1 MKQTKQLILGALM
14 LSCLLGSAAES
25 SQVKPE
31 MTGQDKISTIRLVAA
46 AMPGKALKDWMTQG
60 AWNRWQAVFGGL
72 IEPDEASPILSD
84 FFTHAILL
92 TGPQS
97 AQTGTGI
104 YAFYNPLQDTILLFQ
119 TDNQEQIPRL
129 ENFAFLTGSD
139 FRGETLKEK
148 EYPQAIAPVNGDLD
162 AVLLKNIAAVSR
174 IFHTEFPDGAASF
187 SLTKYRAFS
196 DDADKVSSNA
206 ALRLALLERLTRD
219 EADPDLLQAAEIA
232 LILWKGDAE
241 KIGNSFTFAEDDA
254 VSAGAFSALPER
266 VRKSVVPVLYFKE
279 KGKKEALFGF
289 ASHLMPEV
297 LILVR
302 TSAEPGGKPLFIFLP
317 LTEKFALTNAE
328 TKAE

>member
-14 LSCLLGSAAES
+14 LSCLIGSAAES
-25 SQVKPE
+25 SPVKSE
-31 MTGQDKISTIRLVAA
+31 MTRQDKMSTVRLVAA

-60 AWNRWQAVFGGL
+60 AWNRWQEVFGGL
-72 IEPDEASPILSD
+72 IEPDDASPILSD

-92 TGPQS
+92 TGPQNK
-97 AQTGTGI
+97 QTGTGI

-162 AVLLKNIAAVSR
+162 AVLLKNFAAVSR

-187 SLTKYRAFS
+187 SLAKYRALGS
-196 DDADKVSSNA
+196 DADKVSANA

-219 EADPDLLQAAEIA
+219 NADPDMLDAAGIA
-232 LILWKGDAE
+232 LILWKGNAE
-241 KIGNSFTFAEDDA
+241 KIGSSFAFANGDN
-254 VSAGAFSALPER
+254 VSAGAFAALPER

-279 KGKKEALFGF
+279 KGKKGALFGF

-297 LILVR
+297 LILIR
-302 TSAEPGGKPLFIFLP
+302 TEPEGKPLFIFLP
-317 LTEKFALTNAE
+317 LTEKFALSME